1 MYMHKKVDLEATGS
15 DMMQIVTPV
24 GRRLLALQPLYRF
37 PFKEISLTASVK
49 LHSSQSPRKPFL
61 VDYGPQIFVT

>member
-15 DMMQIVTPV
+15 DMTQIVTPV
-24 GRRLLALQPLYRF
+24 GFRLLALQPLYRF
-37 PFKEISLTASVK
+37 PFMEISLTASVK

-61 VDYGPQIFVT
+61 VAYGPQIFVT